1 MSTNAYVTFFRGSS
15 PYINAH
21 RHKTFVVSLGGEAL
35 SGENFHRTIH
45 DLAILHSL
53 GIRLVLVHG
62 ARPQINQRCA
72 AAGLAAEFSSQ
83 LRVTDAAAMECV
95 REAVGAARFKIEAEL
110 SMGLPNSPMHG
121 ARLKV
126 VGGNF
131 VVARPVGVL
140 DGTDFLHAGEVR
152 RVDAAAINQQLDHG
166 CVVLISPVG
175 YSPSGESFNMSY
187 ADVAARVAIALS
199 AEKLIMLAPPEQQL
213 SDGSG
218 QLRRSLSLEEL
229 AVAKSAAAGS
239 ETGPLLAAAYQALR
253 NGVARI
259 HLVDCEADGALLTEL
274 FTRDGAGT
282 LMARDNSEIIRAA
295 TIEDVGG
302 ILELIG
308 PLEEQGV
315 LVRRSREALER
326 EISQFS
332 VVVHPEGM
340 LIGCAALYPAGDGRS
355 AELAAVAVHPEFHRR
370 GIASRLLLA
379 LEKDARQVA
388 LTELFVLTTQTAD
401 WFREQGFVEASLGE
415 LPAERQSLYN
425 YQRNSKIYRKPL

>member
-1 MSTNAYVTFFRGSS
+1 MSDNAYVTFFRGSS

-35 SGENFHRTIH
+35 CSENFYRTIH

-62 ARPQINQRCA
+62 ARPQIDQRCSV
-72 AAGLAAEFSSQ
+72 AGIAAEFASQ
-83 LRVTDAAAMECV
+83 LRVTDSAAMECV
-95 REAVGAARFKIEAEL
+95 REAVGAARFKIEAAF

-121 ARLKV
+121 AQLKV

-131 VVARPVGVL
+131 VVARPVGVR

-152 RVDAAAINQQLDHG
+152 RVDAHGINQQLQLG
-166 CVVLISPVG
+166 AIVLISPVG

-187 ADVAARVAIALS
+187 ADVAARVAIALE
-199 AEKLIMLAPPEQQL
+199 AEKLIMLAPSDQQL
-213 SDGSG
+213 LDEQG

-229 AVAKSAAAGS
+229 SLAKAAADHS
-239 ETGPLLAAAYQALR
+239 AQAPLLAAAYHALR

-259 HLVDCEADGALLTEL
+259 HWVDSEADGALLTEL

-282 LMARDNSEIIRAA
+282 LMARDNSEIFRAA

-340 LIGCAALYPAGDGRS
+340 LIGCAALYPAGDGIT

-370 GIASRLLLA
+370 GIASRLLQL
-379 LEKDARQVA
+379 LERDARQVG
-388 LTELFVLTTQTAD
+388 LQQLFVLTTQTAH
-401 WFREQGFVEASLGE
+401 WFREQGFIEAAIDD
-415 LPAERQSLYN
+415 LPAEKKSLYN